1 MTAITDALRITRS
14 VRLADVDPA
23 STPGFDG
30 DKAAGAVALAAGA
43 DRLEELQERLFAASR
58 AGGDRSVLLMV
69 QGMDTSGKGGIMRH
83 VVGQVDPQGVRIK
96 AFKAPTE
103 EERSH
108 DFLWRIERELPE
120 PGMVGVFDRSHYED
134 VLIHRV
140 RGLSAPEV
148 IEERYAQIVH
158 FERGLAERG
167 IALVKV
173 MLHISR
179 AEQGARLLQ
188 RLDRPDKHWKYS
200 PGDVDER
207 EQWDAY
213 MEAYQVA
220 INRTA
225 GPTSP
230 WYVVPADR
238 KWFARLAVHELLV
251 EALEGIDPQWPVAD
265 FDVAVE
271 RERLIATGDVPLVAD
286 ASASEDAEV
295 ETLGERAEEPEESE
309 ESEEGKKGKKAEK
322 DKKDKKGEKGK
333 TDKQGKKGKK
343 DKKGE
348 KGKKD
353 KKGKKGKQEKKGKRE
368 QKDEKAGKRA
378 GKQGASGTEGEEE
391 VRSEG
396 DAARKVAL

>member
-23 STPGFDG
+23 STPGFVG
-30 DKAAGAVALAAGA
+30 DKAAGAAALAAGA
-43 DRLEELQERLFAASR
+43 DRLAELQERLFAESR
-58 AGGDRSVLLMV
+58 VGGDRAVLLMV

-103 EERSH
+103 EEQRH

-120 PGMVGVFDRSHYED
+120 PGMIGVFDRSHYED

-140 RGLSAPEV
+140 RGLASSEA
-148 IEERYAQIVH
+148 IQERYGQIVE
-158 FERGLAERG
+158 FERRIAERG

-188 RLDRPDKHWKYS
+188 RLDRPEKHWKYN

-207 EQWDAY
+207 ERWDAY

-225 GPTSP
+225 RASAP
-230 WYVVPADR
+230 WHVVPADR
-238 KWFARLAVHELLV
+238 KWFARLAVQELLV
-251 EALEGIDPQWPVAD
+251 EALESIDPQWPVAD

-271 RERLIATGDVPLVAD
+271 RERLVATGDVPVEASD
-286 ASASEDAEV
+286 ATDAAA
-295 ETLGERAEEPEESE
+295 GEKVKRA
-309 ESEEGKKGKKAEK
+309 GKKAA
-322 DKKDKKGEKGK
+322 KKD
-333 TDKQGKKGKK
+333 
-343 DKKGE
+343 
-348 KGKKD
+348 
-353 KKGKKGKQEKKGKRE
+353 GKRAGSR
-368 QKDEKAGKRA
+368 AGKRA
-378 GKQGASGTEGEEE
+378 GKRA
-391 VRSEG
+391 RSTG
-396 DAARKVAL
+396 M

>member
-30 DKAAGAVALAAGA
+30 DKAAGVAALESGA
-43 DRLEELQERLFAASR
+43 DRLAELQERLFAESR
-58 AGGDRSVLLMV
+58 VGGDRAVLLMV

-103 EERSH
+103 EEQRH

-120 PGMVGVFDRSHYED
+120 PGMIGVFDRSHYED

-140 RGLSAPEV
+140 RAFATPDE
-148 IEERYAQIVH
+148 IQERYGRIVE
-158 FERGLAERG
+158 FERQIAERG

-188 RLDRPDKHWKYS
+188 RLDRPEKHWKYNR
-200 PGDVDER
+200 GDVDER
-207 EQWDAY
+207 ERWDAY

-225 GPTSP
+225 RASAP
-230 WYVVPADR
+230 WHVVPADR

-251 EALEGIDPQWPVAD
+251 EALERIDPQWPAAD
-265 FDVAVE
+265 FDVAAE
-271 RERLIATGDVPLVAD
+271 RERLIATGDVPVEA
-286 ASASEDAEV
+286 EDA
-295 ETLGERAEEPEESE
+295 TDAGQRGEKPAKQGAKR
-309 ESEEGKKGKKAEK
+309 GGKKA
-322 DKKDKKGEKGK
+322 
-333 TDKQGKKGKK
+333 
-343 DKKGE
+343 
-348 KGKKD
+348 
-353 KKGKKGKQEKKGKRE
+353 GKQAGK
-368 QKDEKAGKRA
+368 QAGKRA
-378 GKQGASGTEGEEE
+378 
-391 VRSEG
+391 RSTG
-396 DAARKVAL
+396 M